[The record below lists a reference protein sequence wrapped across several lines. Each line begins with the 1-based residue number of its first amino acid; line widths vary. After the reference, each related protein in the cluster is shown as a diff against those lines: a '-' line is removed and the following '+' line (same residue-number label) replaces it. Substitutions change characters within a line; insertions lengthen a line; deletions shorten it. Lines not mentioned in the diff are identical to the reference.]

1 MRMLSIVSR
10 DKDVQR
16 SPHDAQPAGG
26 PGDTPETVP
35 AAESEGPLEKRGSPR
50 RPAAAIPSIESVRIS
65 PHRAEAVLINISGRG
80 VLVECGMRLQP
91 GTRVTVLFS
100 GSFTP
105 SSVPSRVARSVVS
118 GMAAEGIRYQV
129 GIAFNQPIEL
139 PELPPELMAA
149 AQPQEHTD
157 PSPGESAPA
166 PEPPKKPLI
175 NRW

>member
-1 MRMLSIVSR
+1 MLSIVS
-10 DKDVQR
+10 KDNDGQR
-16 SPHDAQPAGG
+16 SSEDTMPAGTTD
-26 PGDTPETVP
+26 PQAAAP
-35 AAESEGPLEKRGSPR
+35 AAGSDATHEKRGSPR
-50 RPAAAIPSIESVRIS
+50 RPASAMPSIESVRIS

-139 PELPPELMAA
+139 PEV
-149 AQPQEHTD
+149 PQEAVT
-157 PSPGESAPA
+157 PA
-166 PEPPKKPLI
+166 PVDSSAGEVVAEGTPAVEPVRKPLV

>member
-16 SPHDAQPAGG
+16 SSQDPNPAGV
-26 PGDTPETVP
+26 PEP
-35 AAESEGPLEKRGSPR
+35 QAAEPSAEGGAADEKRGSPR
-50 RPAAAIPSIESVRIS
+50 RAASAMPSIESVRIS
-65 PHRAEAVLINISGRG
+65 PHRAEAVLINISDTG

-139 PELPPELMAA
+139 PELPPEAVVEEPAVLASA
-149 AQPQEHTD
+149 
-157 PSPGESAPA
+157 ESAGPEGTSA
-166 PEPPKKPLI
+166 PEPPSKPLV

>member
-16 SPHDAQPAGG
+16 SSENANP
-26 PGDTPETVP
+26 PGVPEP
-35 AAESEGPLEKRGSPR
+35 QAAAEPEGGASQEKRGSPR
-50 RPAAAIPSIESVRIS
+50 RPASAVPSIESVRIS

-139 PELPPELMAA
+139 PELAPEALPAEATPSPAA
-149 AQPQEHTD
+149 ADSGTAD
-157 PSPGESAPA
+157 PPAQESARK
-166 PEPPKKPLI
+166 PPV

>member
-1 MRMLSIVSR
+1 MLSIVSK

-16 SPHDAQPAGG
+16 SSQDTTPAGA
-26 PGDTPETVP
+26 PDAEAAVP
-35 AAESEGPLEKRGSPR
+35 AAEGGATQEKRGSPR
-50 RPAAAIPSIESVRIS
+50 RPASAIPSIESVRIS
-65 PHRAEAVLINISGRG
+65 PHRAEAVLINISERG

-129 GIAFNQPIEL
+129 GISFNQSIEL
-139 PELPPELMAA
+139 PPLPPEAMATEPAVA
-149 AQPQEHTD
+149 APVETA
-157 PSPGESAPA
+157 APDA
-166 PEPPKKPLI
+166 PPDAEPPQKTPV

>member
-1 MRMLSIVSR
+1 MLSIVSK

-16 SPHDAQPAGG
+16 SPQDANPAGV
-26 PGDTPETVP
+26 PDNTPEAVP
-35 AAESEGPLEKRGSPR
+35 PTEGSATHEKRGSPR
-50 RPAAAIPSIESVRIS
+50 RPASAMPSIESVRIS

-129 GIAFNQPIEL
+129 GIAFNQPIDL
-139 PELPPELMAA
+139 PELPPELTAVEPPAQATAA
-149 AQPQEHTD
+149 
-157 PSPGESAPA
+157 PGEESTTA
-166 PEPPKKPLI
+166 PEPPKNPLV

>member
-1 MRMLSIVSR
+1 MLSIVSK

-16 SPHDAQPAGG
+16 SSQDTTSAGM
-26 PGDTPETVP
+26 PDPQAAAP
-35 AAESEGPLEKRGSPR
+35 AAGSEATHEKRGSPR
-50 RPAAAIPSIESVRIS
+50 RPASAIPSIESVRIS
-65 PHRAEAVLINISGRG
+65 PHRAEAILINISERG

-129 GIAFNQPIEL
+129 GIAFNQPIEM
-139 PELPPELMAA
+139 PELPQDAIAAEPVAPAA
-149 AQPQEHTD
+149 AET
-157 PSPGESAPA
+157 GTAEAATAAEPA
-166 PEPPKKPLI
+166 RKPLV

>member
-1 MRMLSIVSR
+1 MLSIVSK
-10 DKDVQR
+10 DNDVQR
-16 SPHDAQPAGG
+16 SSQDTNPAGL
-26 PGDTPETVP
+26 PDAE
-35 AAESEGPLEKRGSPR
+35 AAVTSSEGGATHEKRGSPR
-50 RPAAAIPSIESVRIS
+50 RPASAIPSIESVRIS
-65 PHRAEAVLINISGRG
+65 PHRAEAVLINISERG

-129 GIAFNQPIEL
+129 GISFNQPIEL
-139 PELPPELMAA
+139 PELPAEAA
-149 AQPQEHTD
+149 AAEPAAAADDPAMPDAPTD
-157 PSPGESAPA
+157 L
-166 PEPPKKPLI
+166 EPLRKPLV

>member
-16 SPHDAQPAGG
+16 SSQDPNQTGVPEPQASEPSAEGG
-26 PGDTPETVP
+26 AVD
-35 AAESEGPLEKRGSPR
+35 EKRGSPR
-50 RPAAAIPSIESVRIS
+50 RPASAMPSIESVRIS

-139 PELPPELMAA
+139 PELPAA
-149 AQPQEHTD
+149 AVIEGPEV
-157 PSPGESAPA
+157 PAAAAPEGTPE
-166 PEPPKKPLI
+166 PEPPSRPLV

>member
-1 MRMLSIVSR
+1 MLSIVPSG

-16 SPHDAQPAGG
+16 SSQDANPAEASEQALPSQPADSGA
-26 PGDTPETVP
+26 P
-35 AAESEGPLEKRGSPR
+35 EKRGEPR
-50 RPAAAIPSIESVRIS
+50 RPASAIPAIESVRIS

-129 GIAFNQPIEL
+129 GIAFNQPIDL
-139 PELPPELMAA
+139 PDLPSEAVA
-149 AQPQEHTD
+149 EQA
-157 PSPGESAPA
+157 APA
-166 PEPPKKPLI
+166 AGDATQLSTSEAEPPPPKPLI

>member
-1 MRMLSIVSR
+1 MLSIVSK

-16 SPHDAQPAGG
+16 SSQDTN
-26 PGDTPETVP
+26 PGAPGSEAAVP
-35 AAESEGPLEKRGSPR
+35 AAEGGATHEKRGSPR
-50 RPAAAIPSIESVRIS
+50 RPASAIPSIESVRIS
-65 PHRAEAVLINISGRG
+65 PHRAEAVLINISERG

-129 GIAFNQPIEL
+129 GISFNQPIEL
-139 PELPPELMAA
+139 PELPPEAA
-149 AQPQEHTD
+149 AEPAA
-157 PSPGESAPA
+157 APA
-166 PEPPKKPLI
+166 EAAADVTTDVELPRKPPV

>member
-1 MRMLSIVSR
+1 MLSIVSK

-16 SPHDAQPAGG
+16 SSQDANPAGA
-26 PGDTPETVP
+26 PDPQTAVP
-35 AAESEGPLEKRGSPR
+35 AAAGEAAQEKRGSPR
-50 RPAAAIPSIESVRIS
+50 RPASAIPSIESVRIS
-65 PHRAEAVLINISGRG
+65 PHRAEAVLINISERG

-129 GIAFNQPIEL
+129 GISFNQPIEL
-139 PELPPELMAA
+139 PELPPEALSA
-149 AQPQEHTD
+149 D
-157 PSPGESAPA
+157 PAPA
-166 PEPPKKPLI
+166 PSPLPETPDAAAAAEPPRKPLV

>member
-1 MRMLSIVSR
+1 MRMLSIVPSG
-10 DKDVQR
+10 DNDVQR
-16 SPHDAQPAGG
+16 SSQDANPAEASEQAVPSQPADGG
-26 PGDTPETVP
+26 
-35 AAESEGPLEKRGSPR
+35 AAPEKRGSPR
-50 RPAAAIPSIESVRIS
+50 RPASAIPSIESVRIS

-139 PELPPELMAA
+139 PDLPPDAA
-149 AQPQEHTD
+149 TED
-157 PSPGESAPA
+157 APPA
-166 PEPPKKPLI
+166 AEETTAGSTSEAEPPRKPPI

>member
-1 MRMLSIVSR
+1 MRMLSIVSK

-16 SPHDAQPAGG
+16 SSQDTTAAGVPDAQATAAAG
-26 PGDTPETVP
+26 
-35 AAESEGPLEKRGSPR
+35 SEATHEKRGSPR
-50 RPAAAIPSIESVRIS
+50 RPASAIPSIESVRIS
-65 PHRAEAVLINISGRG
+65 PHRAEAVLINISERG

-129 GIAFNQPIEL
+129 GIAFNQPIEM
-139 PELPPELMAA
+139 PELPQEALTAEPVAPAA
-149 AQPQEHTD
+149 AETGAAD
-157 PSPGESAPA
+157 ATTPA
-166 PEPPKKPLI
+166 EPARKPLV

>member
-16 SPHDAQPAGG
+16 SSQDTSPAEA
-26 PGDTPETVP
+26 PDPQAAVP
-35 AAESEGPLEKRGSPR
+35 AAEGEAAHEKRGSPR
-50 RPAAAIPSIESVRIS
+50 RPASAIPSIESVRIS
-65 PHRAEAVLINISGRG
+65 PHRAEAVLINISERG

-129 GIAFNQPIEL
+129 GISFNQPIEL
-139 PELPPELMAA
+139 PELPPEAVSAEPAAAAPDGATPEPTSA
-149 AQPQEHTD
+149 AQPTQ
-157 PSPGESAPA
+157 
-166 PEPPKKPLI
+166 KPLV

>member
-16 SPHDAQPAGG
+16 SSHDANAADVTDPQAAAAPPDGG
-26 PGDTPETVP
+26 
-35 AAESEGPLEKRGSPR
+35 AAQEKRGSPR

-65 PHRAEAVLINISGRG
+65 PHRAEAVLINISERG

-139 PELPPELMAA
+139 PELAADAVAAEAAPVAHVDTPE
-149 AQPQEHTD
+149 AQTTLE
-157 PSPGESAPA
+157 APR
-166 PEPPKKPLI
+166 KPLV

>member
-10 DKDVQR
+10 DKDGQR
-16 SPHDAQPAGG
+16 SSQDTNPAGA
-26 PGDTPETVP
+26 PEP
-35 AAESEGPLEKRGSPR
+35 QAAEPSAEGGAADEKRGSPR
-50 RPAAAIPSIESVRIS
+50 RPASLMPSIESVRIS

-139 PELPPELMAA
+139 PELPPDAVVE
-149 AQPQEHTD
+149 QPAVLA
-157 PSPGESAPA
+157 SAESAAPEA
-166 PEPPKKPLI
+166 APDPEPPSKPLV

>member
-1 MRMLSIVSR
+1 MLSIVSK
-10 DKDVQR
+10 DKDVQH
-16 SPHDAQPAGG
+16 SSQE
-26 PGDTPETVP
+26 TPPDGMPDPQAAAP
-35 AAESEGPLEKRGSPR
+35 AAGSETTHEKRGSPR
-50 RPAAAIPSIESVRIS
+50 RPASAIPSIESVRIS
-65 PHRAEAVLINISGRG
+65 PHRAEAVLINISERG

-129 GIAFNQPIEL
+129 GIAFNQPIEM
-139 PELPPELMAA
+139 PELPQDAVAA
-149 AQPQEHTD
+149 EPVVPAA
-157 PSPGESAPA
+157 GETATADGTLPVET
-166 PEPPKKPLI
+166 PRKPLV

>member
-1 MRMLSIVSR
+1 MLSIVSK

-16 SPHDAQPAGG
+16 SSQDANPAGAAD
-26 PGDTPETVP
+26 PQAVVP
-35 AAESEGPLEKRGSPR
+35 AAEGEAADEKRGSPR
-50 RPAAAIPSIESVRIS
+50 RPASAMPSIESVRIS
-65 PHRAEAVLINISGRG
+65 PHRAEAVLINISERG

-129 GIAFNQPIEL
+129 GISFNQPIEL
-139 PELPPELMAA
+139 PELPPDAVAAEPVAAAPDDSTTPEATTA
-149 AQPQEHTD
+149 AQPAQ
-157 PSPGESAPA
+157 
-166 PEPPKKPLI
+166 KPLV